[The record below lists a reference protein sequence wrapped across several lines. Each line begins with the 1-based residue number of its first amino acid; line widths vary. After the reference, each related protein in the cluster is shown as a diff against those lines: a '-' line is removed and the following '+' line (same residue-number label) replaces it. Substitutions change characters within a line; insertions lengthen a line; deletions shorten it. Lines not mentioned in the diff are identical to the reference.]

1 MNTKVI
7 TIVVMVAGLVG
18 LVGWDLVVNFNKVTG
33 DTISEILAKTF
44 REAPVLAVALGVV
57 AGHLCSEWAGAKPL
71 LDWLSERPLLALT
84 YGVIGGFLFWN
95 QGR

>member
-1 MNTKVI
+1 MNTKVV
-7 TIVVMVAGLVG
+7 TIIVIAVGVTG

-44 REAPVLAVALGVV
+44 KEAPILAVVLGVV
-57 AGHLCSEWAGAKPL
+57 AGHLCSEWADTKPM
-71 LDWLSERPLLALT
+71 LDWLSARPLVALL
-84 YGVIGGFLFWN
+84 YGVVGGFLFWN